1 MVKMRNVFTVKLTMK
16 TYSNALQMPNCTIL
30 EQNYSI

>member
-16 TYSNALQMPNCTIL
+16 TYSNGLQMPNCTIL
-30 EQNYSI
+30 EQIYSI